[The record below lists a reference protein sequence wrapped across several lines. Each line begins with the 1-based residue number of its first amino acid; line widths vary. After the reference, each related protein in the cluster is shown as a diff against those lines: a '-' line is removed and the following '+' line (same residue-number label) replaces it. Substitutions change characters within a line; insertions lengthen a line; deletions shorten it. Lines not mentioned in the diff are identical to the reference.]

1 MYFQTDGACLE
12 LAGKFPAEGSRLGEA
27 DEREL
32 IRRAQRGD
40 RAAFD
45 SLVRL
50 YDHEVLRLALK
61 VVGSPEEAQD
71 LYQEAF
77 LKVYRSLER
86 FRFDS
91 RFSTWLYRVVMNVCL
106 DHLRRQKGRSEVQAP
121 ASEEGETEYFQTVAD
136 ERPELDPERA
146 LKGREIRRRIASALE
161 RLNPRERMV
170 FELKHYQGLKLRA
183 IGELCGTTE
192 ETAKNCLFRAT
203 QKLRVALADL
213 M

>member
-1 MYFQTDGACLE
+1 MDGGYLE
-12 LAGKFPAEGSRLGEA
+12 LAGKFPAEGSRLVEA

-32 IRRAQRGD
+32 IRRAQRGN

-45 SLVRL
+45 ALVRL

-61 VVGSPEEAQD
+61 LVGSPEEAQD

-77 LKVYRSLER
+77 LKVYRSLAL

-106 DHLRRQKGRSEVQAP
+106 DHLRRQKGRSEVQPP
-121 ASEEGETEYFQTVAD
+121 ANPESDTEYFQTVAD
-136 ERPELDPERA
+136 DRPGLNPERS
-146 LKGREIRRRIASALE
+146 LKGREIAGRIQSALQG
-161 RLNPRERMV
+161 LNPRERMV
-170 FELKHYQGLKLRA
+170 FELRHYQGMKLRA

-213 M
+213 V

>member
-1 MYFQTDGACLE
+1 MDFRTDGACLE

-77 LKVYRSLER
+77 LKVPGER
-86 FRFDS
+86 GRRD
-91 RFSTWLYRVVMNVCL
+91 RVLSN
-106 DHLRRQKGRSEVQAP
+106 
-121 ASEEGETEYFQTVAD
+121 
-136 ERPELDPERA
+136 
-146 LKGREIRRRIASALE
+146 RRR
-161 RLNPRERMV
+161 
-170 FELKHYQGLKLRA
+170 RA
-183 IGELCGTTE
+183 AG
-192 ETAKNCLFRAT
+192 A
-203 QKLRVALADL
+203 
-213 M
+213 